1 MGRRPSRAVD
11 SDVLKESASPYLAEQ
26 MKSLAVKFYPRFL
39 YLLERLAVHWAIP
52 DLNRSATL
60 RRCLEEYAHDPS
72 PPLNWAQARPRKPR
86 MAARTANPVRPRR
99 VDDPDTPDISQ
110 ENFSPVLTIAQ
121 IAQLTA
127 WADRFRSNRTA
138 VMYQAIWDAAARA
151 GIQDPSDPVD
161 LRAPSSWDPIIP
173 KRRPGQ

>member
-1 MGRRPSRAVD
+1 MGRKPSRPVAPD
-11 SDVLKESASPYLAEQ
+11 LLKESASTYLAEQ

-52 DLNRSATL
+52 DLNRSFTL
-60 RRCLEEYAHDPS
+60 RRCLEEYAQDPS

-86 MAARTANPVRPRR
+86 KTTRVDNPLRPRR
-99 VDDPDTPDISQ
+99 VEKSDIPDVPQ

-121 IAQLTA
+121 IGQLTT
-127 WADRFRSNRTA
+127 WANQFSSNRTA
-138 VMYQAIWDAAARA
+138 IMYQAIWEAAGLA
-151 GIQDPSDPVD
+151 GIHDPADPID
-161 LRAPSSWDPIIP
+161 LSAPSAWNPIVS